1 MGSILDTENF
11 TTTMVNGLPLPTRQ
25 TRRNIVVVTLLFCMT
40 MIGYIMV
47 FGKPENSLHQSG
59 LSWAFM
65 LMASVI
71 FAYVFGAV
79 VDNLNFW
86 KSAKAAIPEP
96 K

>member
-1 MGSILDTENF
+1 
-11 TTTMVNGLPLPTRQ
+11 
-25 TRRNIVVVTLLFCMT
+25 
-40 MIGYIMV
+40 
-47 FGKPENSLHQSG
+47 
-59 LSWAFM
+59 M